1 MLFTRKRIEDLQAD
15 AAGEQSGL
23 RRTLGALNLT
33 SLGVGAI
40 IGAGIF
46 SITGV
51 AAAQYAGPGLV
62 ISFIISAI
70 ACGFAG
76 LCYAEFASM
85 LPIAGSA
92 YTYSYATIGE
102 LFAWIIGWDL
112 IIEYLFAASTVAVA
126 WSGYAVSFFE
136 RNLGIPIPEALKAAP
151 LQFDP
156 ALGFS
161 ATSSVI
167 NLPAVLVVLVITL
180 LLVRGIKE
188 SAAFNNIIVFVKL
201 IVILL
206 FIIFGFQYVNPDNWF
221 VNPDSFLGIIPEN
234 TGEFGMFGWSG
245 IFRAA
250 GVIFFAYIGFD
261 AVSTAAQEARNPK
274 RDMPIGILASLAICT
289 VLYILVTI
297 VLTGIVPYTSLNVPD
312 PIAVAV
318 DATKAA
324 DGSLALGW
332 LSPLVKIGAIA
343 GLSSV
348 ILVMLMGQPRIFF
361 TMSRDGLLPSIF
373 SKVHPRYKSPVFST
387 VLTGIVAMVV
397 AGLFPINVLSEL
409 VSIGTLLA
417 FVLVC
422 TAVLILRRTH
432 PTLPR
437 PFKTPLVPFVP
448 IGGIVVCLAQMIP
461 LPGATWERLVAWL
474 CIGALI
480 YFFYG
485 INHSTVNKGK
495 TWPALTVVRPIV
507 AVVSAVFLVYVVWAH
522 FIR

>member
-1 MLFTRKRIEDLQAD
+1 MLFTKKSIEGLQAE
-15 AAGEQSGL
+15 AAGESSGL

-51 AAAQYAGPGLV
+51 AAAQYAGPALV

-102 LFAWIIGWDL
+102 FFAWIIGWDL
-112 IIEYLFAASTVAVA
+112 IIEYLFASSTVAVA
-126 WSGYAVSFFE
+126 WSGYVISFLE
-136 RNLGIPIPEALKAAP
+136 KNLGIHIPASLSGAP
-151 LQFDP
+151 YSFDP
-156 ALGFS
+156 ATGFA
-161 ATSSVI
+161 ATDAVI
-167 NLPAVLVVLVITL
+167 NLPAILIIGIITFM
-180 LLVRGIKE
+180 LVRGIKE
-188 SAAFNNIIVFVKL
+188 SATFNNVIVMVKVV
-201 IVILL
+201 VILL
-206 FIIFGFQYVNPDNWF
+206 FIVFGFMYVNPENWVPF
-221 VNPDSFLGIIPEN
+221 IPEN
-234 TGEFGMFGWSG
+234 TGEFGSYGWSG

-261 AVSTAAQEARNPK
+261 AVSTAAQESKNPQ

-289 VLYILVTI
+289 VLYIAVSL
-297 VLTGIVPYTSLNVPD
+297 VLTGIVPYTMLNVPD

-318 DATKAA
+318 DAAKLP
-324 DGSLALGW
+324 DGSLALAW

-373 SKVHPRYKSPVFST
+373 SKVHPTYRTPIVST
-387 VLTGIVAMVV
+387 IITGATAMVI
-397 AGLFPINVLSEL
+397 AGFFPINVLSEL

-422 TAVLILRRTH
+422 VAVLILRRTH
-432 PTLPR
+432 PNIER

-448 IGGIVVCLAQMIP
+448 IGGIVVCLSQMIP
-461 LPGATWERLVAWL
+461 LPLATWERLIAWL
-474 CIGALI
+474 AVGMLI

-485 INHSTVNKGK
+485 VKHSKVNEGRTWAPLGK
-495 TWPALTVVRPIV
+495 VRVVVGILSV
-507 AVVSAVFLVYVVWAH
+507 VFLSYVMWAH
-522 FIR
+522 FLK

>member
-1 MLFTRKRIEDLQAD
+1 MLFTKKSVTQLQSD
-15 AAGEQSGL
+15 AQGESSGL
-23 RRTLGALNLT
+23 HRTLGALNLT

-92 YTYSYATIGE
+92 YTYSYATVGE

-126 WSGYAVSFFE
+126 WSGYVISFLE
-136 RNLGIPIPEALKAAP
+136 KNLGLVIPDAFRSAP
-151 LQFDP
+151 LAFSPDT
-156 ALGFS
+156 GFT
-161 ATSSVI
+161 ATTSLV
-167 NLPAVLVVLVITL
+167 NLPAVLIILLITI
-180 LLVRGIKE
+180 LLVKGIRE
-188 SAAFNNIIVFVKL
+188 SATFNNIIVVVKL
-201 IVILL
+201 IVIVL
-206 FIIFGFQYVNPDNWF
+206 FIVFGFQYVNTANWTPF
-221 VNPDSFLGIIPEN
+221 IPEN
-234 TGEFGMFGWSG
+234 TGEFGEFGWSG

-261 AVSTAAQEARNPK
+261 AVSTAAQEAKNPQ
-274 RDMPIGILASLAICT
+274 RDMPIGILASLAVCT
-289 VLYILVTI
+289 VLYILVSL
-297 VLTGIVPYTSLNVPD
+297 VLTGIVPYTMLNVPD

-318 DATKAA
+318 DAARLP

-361 TMSRDGLLPSIF
+361 TMSRDGLLPPVF
-373 SKVHPRYKSPVFST
+373 SKVHPTFKTPIVST
-387 VLTGIVAMVV
+387 LITGGVAMVI

-417 FVLVC
+417 FILVCAAVLV
-422 TAVLILRRTH
+422 LRRTH
-432 PTLPR
+432 PDLER
-437 PFKTPLVPFVP
+437 PFRTPLVPFVP
-448 IGGIVVCLAQMIP
+448 IAGIIICLMQMLP
-461 LPGATWERLVAWL
+461 LPLPTWERLGAWL
-474 CIGALI
+474 ALGLLI

-485 INHSTVNKGK
+485 VKHSTVNEGR
-495 TWPALTVVRPIV
+495 TWQPLGTVRL
-507 AVVSAVFLVYVVWAH
+507 VVGGVSLAFLGYVIWAH
-522 FIR
+522 FLK